1 MNVACAC
8 SVKCQVFPCNF
19 FRKNSNKMDG
29 KRVVGGIPVECLTGE
44 LAAIWSGWRSLG
56 DKELTR
62 EASAKGTHINLA
74 HKCLAFRRN
83 CSLEN
88 AQHYFNTE
96 VEIWVMELL
105 QKHQIYRASHILKNM
120 EKDPD
125 EYMLKVCV
133 NSKDSDLRNYLSEHL
148 THVSYLEDKHI
159 DSWNIIKYLEQFEKE
174 QTIENGV
181 SSTLCIDSMIKL
193 PESVKR
199 ALCTELY
206 FSKNEHSLLK
216 NVTNIVL
223 WDYLL
228 SNNEIEMIKCWIDIH
243 YNGNSTEQSSNINEK
258 HRSLFATMNIVSD
271 MHEYID
277 SSNASD
283 LVKNLVKNHLCRYG
297 IFLQKE
303 KESIKLTL
311 RRIFDSAMT
320 LSQFG
325 AVLSLE
331 TCNINKTE
339 FFRSIDKELCLA
351 RCLNENHTEQD
362 RIKMV
367 KLFDVLTRMCNNQE
381 QSVDALIEGLYET
394 IHYISDDVN
403 EFLKQNY
410 LIVILVVF
418 SYLTKENVA
427 NNESIDAEANRS
439 ILKSIFTREDN
450 LEIGAYS
457 ISTEVLQSTLK
468 QVPILQHIIED
479 KPKKEA
485 TMYDLLDGYKNL
497 NVKQLFQWRFNNETM
512 PHFSNESL
520 VKKYGHTE
528 ILTYEYYLKE
538 ARPSMAIFNLKHYR
552 GKFLKSVSSRRKC
565 KASFYAHILALRNLE
580 KSDIVCSCISFIEML
595 NVDSEN
601 LRLYVTAA
609 NYIKEKMDV
618 SIGNLLENII
628 YENKNDLKTV
638 ISYFEDSFREDVS
651 VTSIED
657 SQQFVHVLKIWDI
670 IVRFARSHGSTLP
683 TSFIKFL
690 ANHDHWF
697 EFLLVCQ
704 IFSYPM
710 DQVLDNVKYFEDAI
724 IREHLLTC
732 LTNPRLTKVQSAV
745 HTDQKI
751 KSRDVRQPLYHK
763 IGVKQSESSNSDSSA
778 STDSSSTS
786 DSCSPYEYTINDS
799 VCTSDDDLWLTILK
813 CHQSPDPPGA
823 LISASLLTLKPFF
836 TVLATCYEPSST
848 AAYSYSW
855 MIISTADENIIS
867 DYKNCME
874 QQIWTANEVFNLLN
888 KMVTCGYV
896 STLSRTYKIFMPE
909 SAFNA
914 YFEFLAQC
922 TLYGDFDECQQYI
935 LKFKSQCLN
944 LKCNKAIDWNCSDGS
959 YLNNLYWVITVAV
972 KCILATLACGLRST
986 HLQIKFLETLI
997 KCDFYTDCQVHVPN
1011 FQCLLEIV
1019 QILQKTNI
1027 VFDFTNCIISDNVF
1041 DFNPEIQR
1049 CIDDLLR
1056 AESYEH
1062 ALELSRA
1069 AGLNSSNIILAQC
1082 QCKFEHCMQKRDKIT
1097 NEFWIECA
1105 RSFEEHKVPH
1115 EKSVEFFIQHAEKV
1129 VSHRERYEILRL
1141 AFETLKS
1148 VDAEQ
1153 QNIDTLEMAMWKSCM
1168 LADPENIQL
1177 GSGPLIF
1184 NKLKT
1189 ELLSGMDKLKFSYTL
1204 NEPCERDAAE
1214 NLINKLIDLNK
1225 IDIALRISAIF
1236 NCKHKDLEILMLCL
1250 SLAEGEI
1257 TPNDLTSDQKSLLKD
1272 LNKTSLS
1279 RVLSICSCY
1288 NKLTDI
1294 RLTLFFVSVTTLT
1307 SLSETNKL
1315 MDGNVQNTQT
1325 DCLTILK
1332 TLLKSLEH
1340 GQDICL
1346 RIVLYYK
1353 LAVQLGKSY
1362 CFLLTLNDPIQ
1373 FLQEISESNIEN
1385 KLEVFA
1391 DLITAYNI
1399 SNDTVATFLSDN
1411 ITANIRRAIE
1421 DGEEG
1426 NIFLWGYSLNSDF
1439 RIIMELCNEVSLLG
1453 CQLLKIANTLLGHSP
1468 CEKLSTLKLITEL
1481 LIRSHDCFT
1490 TSCNMEGI
1498 ASILRKCQN
1507 LVNILQTRK
1516 LWTLLVRLVTG
1527 VGRFTE
1533 MNYILQI
1540 LKENHQFECLLGKG
1554 LDKVPGL
1561 KTALL
1566 EFLKRLNPEDKELF
1580 TLVALHFQLY
1590 HEMALMWENEAKD
1603 IINTLVSEATND
1615 HGKLQNA
1622 AQGVIQLTK
1631 TERVQKQ
1638 LQLTVSNFTYATQYY
1653 LRDKKLNIAS
1663 WCSNQAQLVAFQLSL
1678 FNIVSNNQQVIC
1690 ILNLKSDDIDRILCN
1705 TLNFSQALIVINA
1718 YNCHVNWAN
1727 LIYSHCILN
1736 GETKYLKDFIAVKKL
1751 NSTLVQ
1757 DCARRYRLEKGI
1769 THIMTDN
1776 MKMLISELSDVEC
1789 KYMLASQLGFK
1800 DIIESMI
1807 NDPMIGAYLKDTVW
1821 KKCYNI
1827 T

>member
-1 MNVACAC
+1 
-8 SVKCQVFPCNF
+8 
-19 FRKNSNKMDG
+19 MDE
-29 KRVVGGIPVECLTGE
+29 KRVVGGIPIECLTGE
-44 LAAIWSGWRSLG
+44 PAAIWSGWRSLG
-56 DKELTR
+56 DRELTR

-88 AQHYFNTE
+88 AQDYFSKE
-96 VEIWVMELL
+96 VEIWIMELL
-105 QKHQIYRASHILKNM
+105 QKRQIYRASHILKNM
-120 EKDPD
+120 EKDPV
-125 EYMLKVCV
+125 EYIFKVCV
-133 NSKDSDLRNYLSEHL
+133 NSKDSVIRNYLSE
-148 THVSYLEDKHI
+148 YLINISCFEDNHI
-159 DSWNIIKYLEQFEKE
+159 DSWNIIKYLEQCEEK
-174 QTIENGV
+174 QMIQNGV
-181 SSTLCIDSMIKL
+181 SSTLCIESMIKL
-193 PESVKR
+193 PECIKE

-206 FSKNEHSLLK
+206 FSINEHSLLK
-216 NVTNIVL
+216 HITNIVL

-228 SNNEIEMIKCWIDIH
+228 SNNQIEMIKYWIDIQ
-243 YNGNSTEQSSNINEK
+243 YNGNSNEQSSDIIEEHK
-258 HRSLFATMNIVSD
+258 SLFATMNIVSD
-271 MHEYID
+271 MHEHID

-283 LVKNLVKNHLCRYG
+283 LVKNLIKNHLCRYG
-297 IFLQKE
+297 IFVQKE
-303 KESIKLTL
+303 KENIKLMLT
-311 RRIFDSAMT
+311 RIFDSAMT

-325 AVLSLE
+325 TVLSLE

-339 FFRSIDKELCLA
+339 FFKSVDKELCLA
-351 RCLNENHTEQD
+351 RCLNENHTEQNQ
-362 RIKMV
+362 IKVV

-381 QSVDALIEGLYET
+381 QFEDTLTEGLYET
-394 IHYISDDVN
+394 IHYLSDDLN

-410 LIVILVVF
+410 LIVILVIF
-418 SYLTKENVA
+418 LYLSKENVA
-427 NNESIDAEANRS
+427 NSQSINTEVHRN
-439 ILKSIFTREDN
+439 ILKTIFMREDN
-450 LEIGAYS
+450 LQIAAYN

-468 QVPILQHIIED
+468 QVPILQHIIEN
-479 KPKKEA
+479 KPRKEA
-485 TMYDLLDGYKNL
+485 TMYDLLNGYKNL
-497 NVKQLFQWRFNNETM
+497 NVKQLFKWRFNNEVM
-512 PHFSNESL
+512 PHFFNETL

-528 ILTYEYYLKE
+528 TLTYEYYLKE
-538 ARPSMAIFNLKHYR
+538 ARPNMAIFNLKHSQR
-552 GKFLKSVSSRRKC
+552 KLVKSVSSRRKY
-565 KASFYAHILALRNLE
+565 KASLYAHILALRNLE
-580 KSDIVCSCISFIEML
+580 KSEIVCSCISFIEML
-595 NVDSEN
+595 SVDSEN

-609 NYIKEKMDV
+609 NYIKKKMDI

-628 YENKNDLKTV
+628 YENENDLKTV
-638 ISYFEDSFREDVS
+638 ILYFENCFHKDISETS
-651 VTSIED
+651 VED
-657 SQQFVHVLKIWDI
+657 SQQFINMLKVWDI
-670 IVRFARSHGSTLP
+670 IVRFARSHSFTLP

-690 ANHDHWF
+690 ASQNHWF

-704 IFSYPM
+704 TFSYPM
-710 DQVLDNVKYFEDAI
+710 DQVLDNAKYFEDAI

-732 LTNPRLTKVQSAV
+732 LNNPRLTKVQSAI
-745 HTDQKI
+745 HTDQKV
-751 KSRDVRQPLYHK
+751 KSRDVRQSLYHK
-763 IGVKQSESSNSDSSA
+763 ESCISGSSA
-778 STDSSSTS
+778 SIDSSSTS
-786 DSCSPYEYTINDS
+786 DSCSTYEYTINDS
-799 VCTSDDDLWLTILK
+799 VFTLDDDLWLIILK

-823 LISASLLTLKPFF
+823 LISASLLTLKPFL

-867 DYKNCME
+867 NYKNCLE
-874 QQIWTANEVFNLLN
+874 QQIWTANQVFNLLN
-888 KMVTCGYV
+888 KMVTCGYI

-922 TLYGDFDECQQYI
+922 TLYGGFEESQEYI

-944 LKCNKAIDWNCSDGS
+944 LKCNKAIDWDCSDGS

-986 HLQIKFLETLI
+986 HLQIEFLKTLI
-997 KCDFYTDCQVHVPN
+997 KCDFYADCQVHIPN
-1011 FQCLLEIV
+1011 FQCLLKVV

-1027 VFDFTNCIISDNVF
+1027 IFNFANYIISDDVF

-1049 CIDDLLR
+1049 CIDDLLQ
-1056 AESYEH
+1056 AGSYDN
-1062 ALELSRA
+1062 ALELSSA
-1069 AGLNSSNIILAQC
+1069 AGLNSSNIILAQYR
-1082 QCKFEHCMQKRDKIT
+1082 CKFEHCMQKKDKIK

-1105 RSFEEHKVPH
+1105 QNFEKHKVPH

-1177 GSGPLIF
+1177 ESGPHIF

-1189 ELLSGMDKLKFSYTL
+1189 ELLSGLDKLKFSYAL
-1204 NEPCERDAAE
+1204 NEPCEKSAADK
-1214 NLINKLIDLNK
+1214 LINKLIDLNK
-1225 IDIALRISAIF
+1225 IDIALRVSAIF
-1236 NCKHKDLEILMLCL
+1236 NYKHKDLEILMLCL
-1250 SLAEGEI
+1250 SLAEGEM
-1257 TPNDLTSDQKSLLKD
+1257 TPNDLTSDRKSLLKD
-1272 LNKTSLS
+1272 LNKTSS
-1279 RVLSICSCY
+1279 SCKFQFINSYY

-1294 RLTLFFVSVTTLT
+1294 RLTYFYVPVTTLT

-1315 MDGNVQNTQT
+1315 KDANVQNTQI

-1362 CFLLTLNDPIQ
+1362 CFLLMLNDPTQ

-1385 KLEVFA
+1385 KLEIFA

-1399 SNDTVATFLSDN
+1399 NNDAVATFLAEN
-1411 ITANIRRAIE
+1411 ITANIGRAIE
-1421 DGEEG
+1421 DSEEG
-1426 NIFLWGYSLNSDF
+1426 NICLWGYSLNSDF
-1439 RIIMELCNEVSLLG
+1439 RVIMELCNDVSLLG
-1453 CQLLKIANTLLGHSP
+1453 CQLLKRANALLGHSQ
-1468 CEKLSTLKLITEL
+1468 CEKLSTLKLILEL

-1507 LVNILQTRK
+1507 LVNILQNLK
-1516 LWTLLVRLVTG
+1516 LWTLLARLVTG

-1533 MNYILQI
+1533 MNYIFQI

-1554 LDKVPGL
+1554 LDKIPGL
-1561 KTALL
+1561 KIALL
-1566 EFLKRLNPEDKELF
+1566 EFLKRSSPEDKDLF

-1590 HEMALMWENEAKD
+1590 HEMALMWESEAKD

-1615 HGKLQNA
+1615 HGKLQNS
-1622 AQGVIQLTK
+1622 AQHVIKLTK
-1631 TERVQKQ
+1631 TEHVQKQ

-1690 ILNLKSDDIDRILCN
+1690 ILNLKSEDIDRILCH

-1718 YNCHVNWAN
+1718 YNFHVNWAN
-1727 LIYSHCILN
+1727 LIYNHCILN

-1751 NSTLVQ
+1751 TSSLVQ

-1769 THIMTDN
+1769 THTMTDN
-1776 MKMLISELSDVEC
+1776 IKMLISELSDVEC

-1800 DIIESMI
+1800 NIIESML